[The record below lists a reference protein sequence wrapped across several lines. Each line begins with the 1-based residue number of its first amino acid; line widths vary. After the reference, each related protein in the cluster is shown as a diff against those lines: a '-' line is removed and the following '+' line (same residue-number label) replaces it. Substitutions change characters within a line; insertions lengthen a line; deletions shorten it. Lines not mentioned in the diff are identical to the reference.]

1 MIGDK
6 RLTLKGWLRLR
17 WGTYRRLYLN
27 IFRPGY
33 VRASLAQRQGECLR
47 CGTCCYLLRRCVLLK
62 NDNGLPACNVIPCA
76 RRTAGSSRLTRAI
89 WATATSW
96 RPTLPAAFAGLRRK
110 SSDYPESDGERP
122 NP

>member
-6 RLTLKGWLRLR
+6 RLTMKGWLRLR

-62 NDNGLPACNVIPCA
+62 SDNGLPACNVYPVRTPNCRYFPIDPRDLGDRDIVAPHTPCGFSWA
-76 RRTAGSSRLTRAI
+76 AAPASR
-89 WATATSW
+89 
-96 RPTLPAAFAGLRRK
+96 
-110 SSDYPESDGERP
+110 
-122 NP
+122 